1 MHIKSIFLFVTFF
14 FSCPIFS
21 QNIFIDSNQVALFF
35 NGNFIWSKLSQ
46 TTNLSGGISIGGILD
61 LGYQYGSS
69 VVEGENYY
77 DKDTEYEIHSVLASI
92 ILTKKKMQLSLD
104 LALAG
109 GKSTTILIFGFSIA
123 KKYQFENSFDLIWNL
138 STGLAFDLE
147 NFPQGQEAAFTA
159 SVDFFFS
166 KIIYFG
172 PGIGYSGKEFFYG
185 LNVGFVIPFANT
197 ID

>member
-1 MHIKSIFLFVTFF
+1 MHQKFIFLFVTFL
-14 FSCPIFS
+14 FSYPIFS

-35 NGNFIWSKLSQ
+35 NGNFVWSKLSQ
-46 TTNLSGGISIGGILD
+46 TTNLSGGFSIGGIMD

-69 VVEGENYY
+69 VVDGENYY
-77 DKDTEYEIHSVLASI
+77 DKDTEYEVHSFLSSI

-104 LALAG
+104 LALTG
-109 GKSTTILIFGFSIA
+109 GNSTTVLVFGFSIA
-123 KKYQFENSFDLIWNL
+123 KKHQFENSLDIIWNV

-166 KIIYFG
+166 KIFYFG
-172 PGIGYSGKEFFYG
+172 PGVGYSSKEFLYG
-185 LNVGFVIPFANT
+185 LNVGLVVPFANSME
-197 ID
+197 